1 MKEAL
6 ALAHGGSIAIDGIGE
21 RLAFVG
27 FPSKRAAKQISGS
40 AEDALKGIATLLEQM
55 VVGAIEKRTATDFT
69 AAYEEALPNYARL
82 MFAAGSLIRAVVPR
96 NVIDRVTAE
105 ALCEME
111 ADFRD
116 HALAAFGSS
125 IRDQS
130 LFTVW
135 TLRKISDIGQRL
147 DGKDMPEE
155 LKEQDKHFA
164 TMFSYH
170 GLRARFHLD
179 CLILSMRTNRPIFP
193 EVLEVISGGL
203 RSAVDAYA
211 WIRQA
216 DELRTKPEDPILEFN
231 DLDEEDQD
239 FVEASAYDMANEYEV
254 HAD

>member
-6 ALAHGGSIAIDGIGE
+6 ALAHGGSLAIDGIGE
-21 RLAFVG
+21 RLAFMG

-55 VVGAIEKRTATDFT
+55 VAGAIEKKTAADFT

-82 MFAAGSLIRAVVPR
+82 MFALGSLIRAVVPA

-125 IRDQS
+125 VRDQS
-130 LFTVW
+130 IFTVW
-135 TLRKISDIGQRL
+135 TLRKISDIGQKL
-147 DGKDMPEE
+147 TGGDIPEE
-155 LKEQDKHFA
+155 IKERDKHFA

-170 GLRARFHLD
+170 ALRARFHLD

-193 EVLEVISGGL
+193 EVLEAVSGGL

-216 DELRTKPEDPILEFN
+216 ADLRTKPEDPVLEFN
-231 DLDEEDQD
+231 DLDEEDQA
-239 FVEASAYDMANEYEV
+239 FVEASAYDMADECAAN
-254 HAD
+254 AD